1 MTPPPDETLDAPAEL
16 AWLAA
21 QARGQL
27 ELDRLLG
34 MPSVMVPSLPP
45 LALPR
50 PAAAPPRAPTPPVAA
65 PPPAAAAPPAP
76 APAGDEDPAAVAERR
91 RANEA
96 RLEALARRMAGC
108 TRCRLSEGRTKL
120 VFGQGD
126 AAAEVAFVG
135 EGPGYHE
142 DQEGLAFV
150 GKAGELL
157 TKMISAMGLTRDE
170 VFICNVVKCRPPG
183 NRTPA
188 PDEMA
193 TCLPFLQE
201 QLEIIRPKVIC
212 ALGKTAALGLGLIG
226 PDDALGRSRGRFHE
240 WRGTP
245 VMITYHPAYL
255 LRNPADKRKAWED
268 LQKTFPLLS
277 RRRAT

>member
-1 MTPPPDETLDAPAEL
+1 MSDDLLDPAAEL
-16 AWLAA
+16 AWIAA

-34 MPSVMVPSLPP
+34 V
-45 LALPR
+45 
-50 PAAAPPRAPTPPVAA
+50 PAALVPTLPALAPAPRPVAA
-65 PPPAAAAPPAP
+65 PLATATPTAPTAP
-76 APAGDEDPAAVAERR
+76 APPGDEDPAALAARR
-91 RANEA
+91 RDAEA
-96 RLEALARRMAGC
+96 RLDALARRMAGC
-108 TRCRLSEGRTKL
+108 TKCRLSEGRNQL

-157 TKMISAMGLTRDE
+157 TKMIKAMGLERDE
-170 VFICNVVKCRPPG
+170 VFIANVVKCRPPG

-188 PDEMA
+188 PDEMG

-201 QLEIIRPKVIC
+201 QLEIVRPKVIC
-212 ALGKTAALGLGLIG
+212 ALGKTAAVGLGLIA
-226 PDDALGRSRGRFHE
+226 PDEALGRSRGRFRD

-255 LRNPADKRKAWED
+255 LRTPADKRKAWED
-268 LQKTFPLLS
+268 LQQLFPLIA

>member
-1 MTPPPDETLDAPAEL
+1 
-16 AWLAA
+16 
-21 QARGQL
+21 
-27 ELDRLLG
+27 
-34 MPSVMVPSLPP
+34 
-45 LALPR
+45 
-50 PAAAPPRAPTPPVAA
+50 
-65 PPPAAAAPPAP
+65 
-76 APAGDEDPAAVAERR
+76 
-91 RANEA
+91 
-96 RLEALARRMAGC
+96 MAGC
-108 TRCRLSEGRTKL
+108 TKCRLSEGRNQL

-157 TKMISAMGLTRDE
+157 TKMIQAMGLERDE
-170 VFICNVVKCRPPG
+170 VFIANVVKCRPPG

-201 QLEIIRPKVIC
+201 QLEAVRPKVIC
-212 ALGKTAALGLGLIG
+212 ALGKIAAVGLGLIAA
-226 PDDALGRSRGRFHE
+226 DEALGRNRGQFRD

-268 LQKTFPLLS
+268 LQKLFPLIT
-277 RRRAT
+277 RRRAAGSSQA